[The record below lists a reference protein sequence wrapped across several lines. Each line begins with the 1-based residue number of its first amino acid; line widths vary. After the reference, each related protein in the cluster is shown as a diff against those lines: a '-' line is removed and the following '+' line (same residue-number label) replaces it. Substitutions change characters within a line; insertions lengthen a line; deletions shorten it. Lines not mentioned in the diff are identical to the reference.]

1 MAEKYVRC
9 NSHCKYP
16 AYDKE
21 EVDTLLKEKANTSN
35 VYTKNEMDILLE
47 NKASASNTY
56 NKTEIDTKIELK
68 QNLVLSGTEEPTS
81 DLGTDGDIYLK
92 YE

>member
-21 EVDTLLKEKANTSN
+21 EVDNLLKEKTDIADM
-35 VYTKNEMDILLE
+35 EAMD
-47 NKASASNTY
+47 NK
-56 NKTEIDTKIELK
+56 K
-68 QNLVLSGTEEPTS
+68 QNIVLSGTEDPAS